1 MLYTCSKC
9 DSQFTK
15 WSGRCPECQAWGTI
29 EKAVGSLPDRQ
40 AGGQKAVGKM
50 ESKIVSLAEIDNI
63 KLERMKSGLPD
74 FDQFLG
80 GGLVEGSLLLIG
92 GEPGIGKST
101 ITLQLLSK
109 FNQDSLYVSGE
120 ESAQQIK
127 LRAQR
132 LSISNLKILNT
143 NSLEDILYH
152 LETSNPKIAIID
164 SIQTIYSSEIE
175 GEPGNISQIKSIAVK
190 LLELAKKK
198 NIALILIGHITKDGA
213 IAGPKT
219 LEHLVDAVFYLE
231 GERNSDLRILRSIKN
246 RFGSTNELLIFEM
259 TGQGLQIVE
268 NPSKIF
274 LSPAPIDVAG
284 TVTSAAIEGS
294 RCFLVEVQAL
304 VNQTVFGYPQRKSSG
319 YDLNRLQLLLAV
331 LTRRANLNFN
341 NQDVHLNVTGGFKI
355 KETALDLAVALSCA
369 SALSNQTLNPKTLV
383 FGEVGLAGE
392 VRAVKQA
399 EKRLKEGEKL
409 GFEAAIVPFGTKYEG
424 KMKISAIKT
433 ISEGVQLL

>member
-1 MLYTCSKC
+1 MIFTCSKC
-9 DSQFTK
+9 DSQFSK
-15 WSGRCPECQAWGTI
+15 WSGRCSECQAWGTI
-29 EKAVGSLPDRQ
+29 EKANSKKQIVKNSD
-40 AGGQKAVGKM
+40 A
-50 ESKIVSLAEIDNI
+50 KIVSLDQIDNL
-63 KLERMKSGLPD
+63 KLERIKSGLPD

-80 GGLVEGSLLLIG
+80 GGLVRGSLLLIG

-101 ITLQLLSK
+101 IALQLLNK
-109 FNQDSLYVSGE
+109 FNQESLYVSGE

-132 LSISNLKILNT
+132 LNADNLKVLNT

-152 LETSNPKIAIID
+152 LQTSKPQIAIID
-164 SIQTIYSSEIE
+164 SVQTIYSSEIDS
-175 GEPGNISQIKSIAVK
+175 EPGNVSQIKAITVK
-190 LLELAKKK
+190 LLELAKKQ
-198 NIALILIGHITKDGA
+198 NTALILVGHITKDGP

-259 TGQGLQIVE
+259 TGKGLQIVD

-274 LSPAPIDVAG
+274 LSPTPIDVAG

-331 LTRRANLNFN
+331 LTKRANLNFS

-355 KETALDLAVALSCA
+355 KETALDLAVALACA

-383 FGEVGLAGE
+383 FGELGLAGE
-392 VRAVKQA
+392 VRSVKQV

-409 GFEAAIVPFGTKYEG
+409 GFDNAIVPFGTNYSG
-424 KMKISAIKT
+424 NIKT
-433 ISEGVQLL
+433 HTIKSLSEAVQLL

>member
-1 MLYTCSKC
+1 MIYTCSKC
-9 DSQFTK
+9 DSQFPK
-15 WSGRCPECQAWGTI
+15 WSGRCPECQAWGTL
-29 EKAVGSLPDRQ
+29 EKAQNATKTQSNAKIISLDQ
-40 AGGQKAVGKM
+40 
-50 ESKIVSLAEIDNI
+50 IDNL
-63 KLERMKSGLPD
+63 KLERIKSGLPD

-80 GGLVEGSLLLIG
+80 GGLVGGSLLLIG

-101 ITLQLLSK
+101 ITLQLLDK

-132 LSISNLKILNT
+132 LNINNLQILNT
-143 NSLEDILYH
+143 NLLEDILFH
-152 LETSNPKIAIID
+152 LENAKPKIAIID
-164 SIQTIYSSEIE
+164 SIQTIYSAETE
-175 GEPGNISQIKSIAVK
+175 GEPGNVSQVKTIAIK
-190 LLELAKKK
+190 LLELAKKQ
-198 NIALILIGHITKDGA
+198 NIALIFIGHITKEGSL
-213 IAGPKT
+213 AGPKT

-231 GERNSDLRILRSIKN
+231 GEKNSDLRILRSVKN

-259 TGQGLQIVE
+259 TGKGLQIVE

-355 KETALDLAVALSCA
+355 KETGLDLAVAMACT

-383 FGEVGLAGE
+383 FGELGLAGE
-392 VRAVKQA
+392 VRPIKQA
-399 EKRLKEGEKL
+399 EKRLKEAEKL
-409 GFEAAIVPFGTKYEG
+409 GFKNAVAPFGTKYTG
-424 KMKISAIKT
+424 NLKIHQIKT

>member
-1 MLYTCSKC
+1 MSIFTCSKC
-9 DSQFTK
+9 DSQFSK
-15 WSGRCPECQAWGTI
+15 WSGRCHECQAWGTI
-29 EKAVGSLPDRQ
+29 EKEQSAKCKTKSN
-40 AGGQKAVGKM
+40 A
-50 ESKIVSLAEIDNI
+50 KIISLAEIDNL
-63 KLERMKSGLPD
+63 KLERIKSGLPD

-80 GGLVEGSLLLIG
+80 GGLVNGSLLLIG

-101 ITLQLLSK
+101 IALQLLNK
-109 FNQDSLYVSGE
+109 FNQDSLYISGE

-132 LSISNLKILNT
+132 INADNLKILNT

-152 LETSNPKIAIID
+152 LQTSKPKIAIID
-164 SIQTIYSSEIE
+164 SIQTIYSSEIDS
-175 GEPGNISQIKSIAVK
+175 EPGNVSQIKAITVK
-190 LLELAKKK
+190 LLELAKKQ
-198 NIALILIGHITKDGA
+198 NTALILVGHITKDGS

-274 LSPAPIDVAG
+274 LSPTPIDVAG
-284 TVTSAAIEGS
+284 TITSAALEGS

-331 LTRRANLNFN
+331 LTKRANLNFS

-355 KETALDLAVALSCA
+355 KETALDLAVALACA

-392 VRAVKQA
+392 VRAVKQV

-409 GFEAAIVPFGTKYEG
+409 GFKSAIVPFGTKYSG
-424 KMKISAIKT
+424 SIKT
-433 ISEGVQLL
+433 HKIKTLSEGAQLL

>member
-1 MLYTCSKC
+1 MTDMIFTCSKC

-29 EKAVGSLPDRQ
+29 EKAG
-40 AGGQKAVGKM
+40 GNGQKARGK
-50 ESKIVSLAEIDNI
+50 SDAKIVSLDQIDNL
-63 KLERMKSGLPD
+63 KLERIKTGLED

-80 GGLVEGSLLLIG
+80 GGLVNGSLLLIG

-101 ITLQLLSK
+101 IALQLLNK
-109 FNQDSLYVSGE
+109 FDQDSLYISGE

-127 LRAQR
+127 LRANR
-132 LSISNLKILNT
+132 LNIDNLKILNT

-152 LETSNPKIAIID
+152 LQTSKPKVAIID

-175 GEPGNISQIKSIAVK
+175 SEPGNVSQIKAIAVK
-190 LLELAKKK
+190 LLELAKKQ
-198 NIALILIGHITKDGA
+198 NTALLLIGHITKDGA

-259 TGQGLQIVE
+259 TGRGLQIVE

-274 LSPAPIDVAG
+274 LSPTPIDVAG
-284 TVTSAAIEGS
+284 TITSAVLEGS

-304 VNQTVFGYPQRKSSG
+304 VNQTVFGYPERKSSG

-355 KETALDLAVALSCA
+355 KETALDLAVALACA
-369 SALSNQTLNPKTLV
+369 SALSNQALNPKTLV
-383 FGEVGLAGE
+383 FGELGLAGE
-392 VRAVKQA
+392 VRSVKQA

-409 GFEAAIVPFGTKYEG
+409 GFESAIVPFNTKSPDNL
-424 KMKISAIKT
+424 KIHQIKT
-433 ISEGVQLL
+433 ISDGVQLL

>member
-1 MLYTCSKC
+1 MSNNMIYTCTKC
-9 DSQFTK
+9 DSQFSK

-29 EKAVGSLPDRQ
+29 EKAKACPERSR
-40 AGGQKAVGKM
+40 GGKSDA
-50 ESKIVSLAEIDNI
+50 KIIKLDQIDNL
-63 KLERMKSGLPD
+63 KLERIKSGLSD

-80 GGLVEGSLLLIG
+80 GGLVGGSLLLIG

-101 ITLQLLSK
+101 ITLQLLDK
-109 FNQDSLYVSGE
+109 FNQNSLYVSGE

-132 LSISNLKILNT
+132 LNIDNLNILNT

-152 LETSNPKIAIID
+152 LQASKPKIAVID
-164 SIQTIYSSEIE
+164 SIQTIYSSETE
-175 GEPGNISQIKSIAVK
+175 SEPGNVTQIKTIAVK
-190 LLELAKKK
+190 LLELAKKE

-259 TGQGLQIVE
+259 TGQGLNIVE

-284 TVTSAAIEGS
+284 TVTSAALEGS

-355 KETALDLAVALSCA
+355 KETGLDLAVAMACA

-383 FGEVGLAGE
+383 FGELGLAGE
-392 VRAVKQA
+392 VRPIKQA
-399 EKRLKEGEKL
+399 EKRLKEAEKL
-409 GFEAAIVPFGTKYEG
+409 GFENAVAPFGTKYTG
-424 KMKISAIKT
+424 NLKIHQIKT